1 MACPLE
7 KINDHVLLF
16 PSELWINSAKTGVV
30 PGPTWP
36 TLRAA
41 GFSYARL
48 EKTFPLAMREFKKI
62 PQTLQLFPGTLCGL
76 LFWADF

>member
-16 PSELWINSAKTGVV
+16 PSELWVNSAKTGVV
-30 PGPTWP
+30 PGPTWR

-41 GFSYARL
+41 GFS
-48 EKTFPLAMREFKKI
+48 LAE
-62 PQTLQLFPGTLCGL
+62 QGE
-76 LFWADF
+76 A